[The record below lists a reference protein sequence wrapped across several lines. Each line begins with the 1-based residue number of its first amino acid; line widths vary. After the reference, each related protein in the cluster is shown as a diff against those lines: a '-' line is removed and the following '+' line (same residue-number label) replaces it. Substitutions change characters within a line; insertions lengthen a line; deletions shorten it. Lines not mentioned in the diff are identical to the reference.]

1 MCTYKCTSTY
11 LSSKYTI
18 MTHFALLLVKFA
30 HADTWFKQIIKIEGW
45 FYKLYAIIH
54 DQTKCN
60 LFNRVILLNFE

>member
-1 MCTYKCTSTY
+1 
-11 LSSKYTI
+11 
-18 MTHFALLLVKFA
+18 MTHFALLLVKFT

>member
-1 MCTYKCTSTY
+1 
-11 LSSKYTI
+11 

-30 HADTWFKQIIKIEGW
+30 HPDTWFKQIIKIEAW

-54 DQTKCN
+54 DQTTCN